1 MKKIQ
6 KLHDEIKEK
15 YEKGDYNQQI
25 ESKPGYANSDKL
37 SWYSKTRKR
46 IYPIWLILFIAT
58 FFPRDYSLAHKLVRL
73 HYTFMAL
80 LILNTVAL
88 IYFSYKISQSKN
100 DTQPK

>member
-6 KLHDEIKEK
+6 KFHDEIKEK

-58 FFPRDYSLAHKLVRL
+58 FFPRDYSLAHKLVWL